1 LEGLSEDS
9 GDSDSYDAESGGKTR
24 KIDPGGQAMQ
34 FLENQPLNK
43 AILPI

>member
-1 LEGLSEDS
+1 LEGLSEDT
-9 GDSDSYDAESGGKTR
+9 GDSDSYDVESGGKTR

-43 AILPI
+43 AILSI